1 MYQIRKCERY
11 TCCQSTEVANLD
23 PEKFRDLSVPFE
35 GESEEDFLSY
45 IESNRWELEEI
56 YEELDEE
63 TLSELNKLWD
73 PSWTEYYNSAYRF
86 EDSWHELGS
95 VDETWT
101 KNGRFETL
109 HTTDRSY

>member
-11 TCCQSTEVANLD
+11 TSWQMTEVANLD
-23 PEKFRDLSVPFE
+23 PEKFRKLSVPFE

-45 IESNRWELEEI
+45 IESNRWELEET